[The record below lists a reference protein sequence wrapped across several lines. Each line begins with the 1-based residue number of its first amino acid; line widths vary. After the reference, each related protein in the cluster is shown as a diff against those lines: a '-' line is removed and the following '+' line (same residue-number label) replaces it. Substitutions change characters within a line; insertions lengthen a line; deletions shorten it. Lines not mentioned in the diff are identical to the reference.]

1 MIPRRLLPFLATPAL
16 AQGYPVRPV
25 RLVVPFP
32 PGGSLDV
39 VARMLAE
46 ETTRRWPHPMV
57 VENRT
62 GAAGNI
68 GAELVARAAPDGHT
82 LIIVS
87 NNMITMNP
95 HVARMAIDPLTDLV
109 PVSMLAQ
116 SPLVLVGALDRP
128 VRNLAELLAAARA
141 RPGALTYASIGNGTP
156 HHVAMAMLCRRAG
169 IEMTHVPYRG
179 TPEALADVAGG
190 RVDAMVS
197 PFGPAQPLIQGSR
210 IRALAATGAAR
221 LPWMPELPTVA
232 EAGIE
237 GFDAGSWL
245 AMAAPRGTPAGIIAT
260 LATFSAEVLNDPR
273 IKPMQDRQAV
283 VADTMPP
290 EATLAL
296 WQREHAAWGEVIRA
310 ARITAE

>member
-1 MIPRRLLPFLATPAL
+1 MIARRHLPFLAAPAL
-16 AQGYPVRPV
+16 AQAYPSRPI

-39 VARMLAE
+39 VARMMAE
-46 ETTRRWPHPMV
+46 ESTRRWPHPMV

-68 GAELVARAAPDGHT
+68 AAELVARAAPDGHT
-82 LIIVS
+82 LIVVS

-95 HVARMAIDPLTDLV
+95 HVGPMPIDPLTDLV

-116 SPLVLVGALDRP
+116 SPLILVGAVDRP
-128 VRNLAELLAAARA
+128 VRDLAGLLAAARP
-141 RPGALTYASIGNGTP
+141 RPGQVTYASIGNGTP
-156 HHVAMAMLCRRAG
+156 HHVAMAMLCRQAG
-169 IEMTHVPYRG
+169 VEMTHVPYRG

-197 PFGPAQPLIQGSR
+197 PFGPAQPLIQGNR
-210 IRALAATGAAR
+210 IRALAATGATR
-221 LPWMPELPTVA
+221 LPWMPDLPTVA
-232 EAGIE
+232 ESGIP

-245 AMAAPRGTPAGIIAT
+245 ALAAPRGTPAPIIAT
-260 LATFSAEVLNDPR
+260 LAAFCAEALNDPR
-273 IKPMQDRQAV
+273 LKPMQDRQAV
-283 VADTMPP
+283 IADTLSP
-290 EATLAL
+290 EATLAV
-296 WQREHAAWGEVIRA
+296 WRREHAAWGLVIRE